1 MEGVIAREQIWKKL
15 ELLNIWQQQMVVAL
29 IDSLVEVQSAAARR
43 DKNRL
48 LSLSIWTEQD
58 ISAFISMAGEPL
70 NHALVIALET
80 GQRPGDLLTLPWS
93 AYDGAWIRPVSKAIA
108 AKFCSNTM
116 AFDGARMRRSPT
128 VPLATDSRRR

>member
-48 LSLSIWTEQD
+48 LSLSIWTEQG
-58 ISAFISMAGEPL
+58 IQQIEEAQKKVNAW
-70 NHALVIALET
+70 
-80 GQRPGDLLTLPWS
+80 QLPR
-93 AYDGAWIRPVSKAIA
+93 Y
-108 AKFCSNTM
+108 
-116 AFDGARMRRSPT
+116 
-128 VPLATDSRRR
+128 